1 MRKLYKKVI
10 NKAHLH
16 RRGAGVVDAGSKDKT
31 DDADRSLAT
40 EAERPSTEVHRD
52 DKSQNASPPVRNPF
66 DEALKKLQTRQPWE
80 EAYNAIQESHPG
92 LINAYTRALLES
104 GGHTGDKALDR
115 IQEVQA
121 LAQEQ
126 LEVWQ
131 SEQFRL
137 SFNGKDVIVGEL
149 ARKVVGVVLS
159 VKDVVSSAISADPH
173 AALAWA
179 GVMVALPVLANIL
192 KQDSD
197 AMSGLD
203 AISALLVRYRYVEED
218 KYYRAAMT
226 SATSVDKTTR
236 DSLDRDLESVTNGM
250 IFEIG
255 SKVDNFSK
263 MVEDLKKELRN
274 QTRLMSEQRDRILR
288 AFKYST
294 MAPFDSFKNAEEPRC
309 LKDTQVETLDMLQN
323 WCKGDGNPVLWLHGM
338 AGTGKST
345 IARTI
350 AWALQ
355 DRQWP
360 DGSSVD
366 INIRLGG
373 SFFFNQFEPE
383 RNNSQY
389 LFPTLTQCLAES
401 LPDIRQYI
409 VDAIDQDARIE
420 EKGLRVQWAS
430 LISGPLHKLTSS
442 SQAHWRFIMIV
453 DSLDECGDQD
463 KVATVLKLLASLRD
477 LPSVRFLITSRPE
490 AHIRFAFESLPPELY
505 HSQPLHKI
513 SPKSDDITRFLEA
526 DLKRIWENYNSAIP
540 EGWPG
545 QENIEKLKEKSD
557 GLFVYASTCCRFLE
571 DPYHYSSRLDQILK
585 DDSEA
590 ETPQAK
596 LDEIYIKI
604 IEMSLNARTK
614 KEREIMIE
622 DFRLIVGTIMVIFK
636 PASASTLE
644 ALLFS
649 PSSKDK
655 RIQRCVEPLKSLLDV
670 RAANDPIRPV
680 HLSLR
685 DLLLSR
691 ERCKSTPELYIN
703 PQQLHLILFERCM
716 ETMKS
721 LKQDLCDLVLPG
733 SSPSDVPSE
742 KVETF
747 IPAALCYACRYWID
761 HLMQLGSDEQSE
773 LLNDNGGIIECF
785 LRQKLLCWFEA
796 LSLMGELEV
805 GVFQLS
811 ALQGLARDSHY
822 FPLFRD
828 ARRFLLHNRHI
839 IEQAPLQ
846 VYSSALIFCP
856 MKSPIKEI
864 YSHLMPSWIS
874 QQPIMDDDWSR
885 ELFVIET
892 QVSFS
897 GNIIFSPDGKTG
909 ASSSFNRDGNYYLKL
924 WNVQTGKVKSQTK
937 VGAEFGFEFS
947 QDGSLIAHG
956 TEDGRVRLWNFETD
970 EEYFLGEVG
979 KGEIHRIAF
988 SPLSHS
994 LIFSRA
1000 DHSVEVWNYRH
1011 CQQIYAPFTQF
1022 RDNYDDYDTCAVGFL
1037 FNDEAVVLYSS
1048 INRRTWEIYLLN
1060 EAGTELECIVEG
1072 EAPAYTRTNF
1082 CVSRNGCRVLVS
1094 NQNLV
1099 KTWDAKTGRLSP
1111 KLIACGE
1118 TQTGDRDIYTTAFS
1132 SGGRF
1137 FATSSL
1143 GNTVRVW
1150 DLVTHTQILSF
1161 RCDQGAVG
1169 TIALSH
1175 DGSLLAS
1182 CTLDSAI
1189 RLWDIT
1195 VDRPRTELANPE
1207 AKMTYPFGIEVI
1219 TNTQNATTMLRKE
1232 DTGSCRF
1239 YTEDFE
1245 SLQFW
1250 MQGNLIALILRAK
1263 TLNQPTAHL
1272 LSMDLEKQSPRVY
1285 LKHTRDVIVSS
1296 SNGEKLAVL
1305 GEEHV
1310 WVLDAAMAE
1319 EIFISLPEKFYGLQ
1333 FSPDS
1338 QFVGMI
1344 LSRGVEIWDLKN
1356 KKRVIL
1362 RTELPDKPVLGFSP
1376 KSDAVALW
1384 VRDHHFPPRGLLLE
1398 VWQISGHPSQQVNER
1413 TSPSDSLHCGSLIYS
1428 ADGDYIVMLTLRFS
1442 GTASHNS
1449 TSCTLVLLTY
1459 NLATGLIENIPC
1471 AAGLYLPD
1479 GPMAAWSDLIA
1490 TAPTS
1495 RHEEL
1500 IIVVI
1505 NCKTGERVCT
1515 FYTSLAEEYLGSKEI
1530 SFSNDGRYLNLDR
1543 GQVLIPVKNRSPT
1556 TEMYCPS
1563 SLWIG
1568 KEWIFQRGRK
1578 LLWISPVFRNRRM
1591 SVQYDEIWV
1600 YPEYGKV
1607 GPIVFFKLDLG
1618 KTPFAAEV
1626 PPEGEGF
1633 HYDEQER
1640 VMYLR

>member
-16 RRGAGVVDAGSKDKT
+16 RRSAGVVDAGSKDNKE
-31 DDADRSLAT
+31 DPDRSLTT
-40 EAERPSTEVHRD
+40 EARRPSTDVHRD
-52 DKSQNASPPVRNPF
+52 DKSFDASPPVKNPI

-80 EAYNAIQESHPG
+80 EAYNAIQESHPD

-179 GVMVALPVLANIL
+179 GVMVALPVLANVL

-218 KYYRAAMT
+218 KYYRPAMT
-226 SATSVDKTTR
+226 SATSVDKVNLLLLIQDKFVDMYSQIYIYQLRLIKHFRHHKAARYFENLKDSLGDENWSTSLTKLETTR

-255 SKVDNFSK
+255 SEVDKFSK
-263 MVEDLKKELRN
+263 MVEDLKEELRN
-274 QTRLMSEQRDRILR
+274 QTRLLSEQRDRILR

-360 DGSSVD
+360 DGSPVD
-366 INIRLGG
+366 ISIRLGG
-373 SFFFNQFEPE
+373 SFFFNQFEPD

-526 DLKRIWENYNSAIP
+526 DLKRIWENYKSAIP

-545 QENIEKLKEKSD
+545 QENIERLKEKSD

-596 LDEIYIKI
+596 LDNIYIRVIKL
-604 IEMSLNARTK
+604 SLDARTK
-614 KEREIMIE
+614 KEREVMIE
-622 DFRLIVGTIMVIFK
+622 DFRLIVGTIMVMFK

-649 PSSKDK
+649 SSSKDK
-655 RIQRCVEPLKSLLDV
+655 RIQRCVEPLRSLLDV

-691 ERCKSTPELYIN
+691 ERCKSTPELYIH

-721 LKQDLCDLVLPG
+721 LKQNICDFVLPD
-733 SSPSDVPSE
+733 SSLSDVPSE
-742 KVETF
+742 SLETF
-747 IPAALCYACRYWID
+747 LPAALCYACRYWID
-761 HLMQLGSDEQSE
+761 HLMQLGSYEQSE
-773 LLNDNGGIIECF
+773 LLNDNGGIIEFF
-785 LRQKLLCWFEA
+785 LRQKLLFWFEA

-805 GVFQLS
+805 GISQLS
-811 ALQGLARDSHY
+811 TLQDLARDSHH
-822 FPLFRD
+822 FPLVRD
-828 ARRFLLHNRHI
+828 ARRFLLHNRQI

-846 VYSSALIFCP
+846 VYSSALVFCP
-856 MKSPIKEI
+856 MKSPIKET
-864 YSHLMPSWIS
+864 YSHLIPSWIT

-885 ELFVIET
+885 ELFVIDSEART
-892 QVSFS
+892 SLRIVL
-897 GNIIFSPDGKTG
+897 SPDGKTG
-909 ASSSFNRDGNYYLKL
+909 ASLSYYWDGNYYVKL
-924 WNVQTGKVKSQTK
+924 WSTQTGKVKYQTK
-937 VGAEFGFEFS
+937 VTRENDIDFS
-947 QDGSLIAHG
+947 RDGNLIAHG
-956 TEDGRVRLWNFETD
+956 TEDGRVRLWKFETD
-970 EEYFLGEVG
+970 EEYFLGEMG
-979 KGEIHRIAF
+979 KSKIHRIAC
-988 SPLSHS
+988 SPISDS
-994 LIFSRA
+994 LIFLRV
-1000 DHSVEVWNYRH
+1000 DKSVEVWNYQL
-1011 CQQIYAPFTQF
+1011 CQQIYAPLSPFQDICTVLEVF
-1022 RDNYDDYDTCAVGFL
+1022 EVGFL
-1037 FNDEAVVLYSS
+1037 FNDEVVVLYAEACSD
-1048 INRRTWEIYLLN
+1048 IWEIYLLS
-1060 EAGTELECIVEG
+1060 EAGRELECVVEG
-1072 EAPAYTRTNF
+1072 EAPAGSITKF
-1082 CVSRNGCRVLVS
+1082 SLSRNGYRVLIS
-1094 NQNLV
+1094 GRQLV
-1099 KTWDAKTGRLSP
+1099 EIWDAKTRRLSP
-1111 KLIACGE
+1111 KLIACAE
-1118 TQTGDRDIYTTAFS
+1118 TVAGARGIYAAALS
-1132 SGGRF
+1132 SDGRF

-1143 GNTVRVW
+1143 DNTVRVW
-1150 DLVTHTQILSF
+1150 DSVTHTQILSF
-1161 RCDQGAVG
+1161 RCDQGALR

-1182 CTLDSAI
+1182 GSDDSAVQ
-1189 RLWDIT
+1189 LWDIT
-1195 VDRPRTELANPE
+1195 VDRPHTELANPE

-1232 DTGSCRF
+1232 DTGKW
-1239 YTEDFE
+1239 E
-1245 SLQFW
+1245 
-1250 MQGNLIALILRAK
+1250 
-1263 TLNQPTAHL
+1263 
-1272 LSMDLEKQSPRVY
+1272 
-1285 LKHTRDVIVSS
+1285 
-1296 SNGEKLAVL
+1296 
-1305 GEEHV
+1305 
-1310 WVLDAAMAE
+1310 
-1319 EIFISLPEKFYGLQ
+1319 
-1333 FSPDS
+1333 
-1338 QFVGMI
+1338 
-1344 LSRGVEIWDLKN
+1344 
-1356 KKRVIL
+1356 
-1362 RTELPDKPVLGFSP
+1362 
-1376 KSDAVALW
+1376 
-1384 VRDHHFPPRGLLLE
+1384 
-1398 VWQISGHPSQQVNER
+1398 
-1413 TSPSDSLHCGSLIYS
+1413 
-1428 ADGDYIVMLTLRFS
+1428 
-1442 GTASHNS
+1442 
-1449 TSCTLVLLTY
+1449 
-1459 NLATGLIENIPC
+1459 
-1471 AAGLYLPD
+1471 
-1479 GPMAAWSDLIA
+1479 
-1490 TAPTS
+1490 
-1495 RHEEL
+1495 
-1500 IIVVI
+1500 
-1505 NCKTGERVCT
+1505 
-1515 FYTSLAEEYLGSKEI
+1515 
-1530 SFSNDGRYLNLDR
+1530 LDR
-1543 GQVLIPVKNRSPT
+1543 T
-1556 TEMYCPS
+1556 DTE
-1563 SLWIG
+1563 G
-1568 KEWIFQRGRK
+1568 NGTQ
-1578 LLWISPVFRNRRM
+1578 
-1591 SVQYDEIWV
+1591 
-1600 YPEYGKV
+1600 
-1607 GPIVFFKLDLG
+1607 
-1618 KTPFAAEV
+1618 
-1626 PPEGEGF
+1626 
-1633 HYDEQER
+1633 
-1640 VMYLR
+1640 

>member
-10 NKAHLH
+10 NKAYLH

-40 EAERPSTEVHRD
+40 NFYRD
-52 DKSQNASPPVRNPF
+52 DKSFDASPPVKNPF

-226 SATSVDKTTR
+226 SATSVDKVNLLLLIQDKFVDMYSQIYVYQLRLIKHFQHHRAARYFENLKDSLGDENWSTSLNKLQTTR

-355 DRQWP
+355 DRQRP
-360 DGSSVD
+360 DGSPVD

-373 SFFFNQFEPE
+373 SIFFNQFEPE

-490 AHIRFAFESLPPELY
+490 AHIRFAFESLPPRLY

-526 DLKRIWENYNSAIP
+526 DLKRIWENYKSAIP

-596 LDEIYIKI
+596 LDNIYIRVIKL
-604 IEMSLNARTK
+604 SLNARTK
-614 KEREIMIE
+614 KEREVMIE

-649 PSSKDK
+649 SSSKDK
-655 RIQRCVEPLKSLLDV
+655 RIQRCVEPLRSLLDV

-703 PQQLHLILFERCM
+703 SQQLHLILFERCM

-721 LKQDLCDLVLPG
+721 LKQNLCDFVLPG

-742 KVETF
+742 RLETF
-747 IPAALCYACRYWID
+747 LPAALSYACRYWIN
-761 HLMQLGSDEQSE
+761 HLMQLGSDEQSK
-773 LLNDNGGIIECF
+773 LLNDNGGVIECF
-785 LRQKLLCWFEA
+785 LRKKLLFWFEA

-811 ALQGLARDSHY
+811 ALQDLAR
-822 FPLFRD
+822 
-828 ARRFLLHNRHI
+828 
-839 IEQAPLQ
+839 
-846 VYSSALIFCP
+846 VY
-856 MKSPIKEI
+856 
-864 YSHLMPSWIS
+864 
-874 QQPIMDDDWSR
+874 
-885 ELFVIET
+885 
-892 QVSFS
+892 
-897 GNIIFSPDGKTG
+897 
-909 ASSSFNRDGNYYLKL
+909 
-924 WNVQTGKVKSQTK
+924 
-937 VGAEFGFEFS
+937 
-947 QDGSLIAHG
+947 
-956 TEDGRVRLWNFETD
+956 
-970 EEYFLGEVG
+970 
-979 KGEIHRIAF
+979 
-988 SPLSHS
+988 
-994 LIFSRA
+994 
-1000 DHSVEVWNYRH
+1000 
-1011 CQQIYAPFTQF
+1011 
-1022 RDNYDDYDTCAVGFL
+1022 
-1037 FNDEAVVLYSS
+1037 
-1048 INRRTWEIYLLN
+1048 
-1060 EAGTELECIVEG
+1060 
-1072 EAPAYTRTNF
+1072 
-1082 CVSRNGCRVLVS
+1082 
-1094 NQNLV
+1094 
-1099 KTWDAKTGRLSP
+1099 
-1111 KLIACGE
+1111 
-1118 TQTGDRDIYTTAFS
+1118 
-1132 SGGRF
+1132 
-1137 FATSSL
+1137 
-1143 GNTVRVW
+1143 
-1150 DLVTHTQILSF
+1150 
-1161 RCDQGAVG
+1161 
-1169 TIALSH
+1169 
-1175 DGSLLAS
+1175 
-1182 CTLDSAI
+1182 
-1189 RLWDIT
+1189 
-1195 VDRPRTELANPE
+1195 
-1207 AKMTYPFGIEVI
+1207 
-1219 TNTQNATTMLRKE
+1219 
-1232 DTGSCRF
+1232 
-1239 YTEDFE
+1239 
-1245 SLQFW
+1245 
-1250 MQGNLIALILRAK
+1250 
-1263 TLNQPTAHL
+1263 
-1272 LSMDLEKQSPRVY
+1272 QS
-1285 LKHTRDVIVSS
+1285 T
-1296 SNGEKLAVL
+1296 
-1305 GEEHV
+1305 
-1310 WVLDAAMAE
+1310 
-1319 EIFISLPEKFYGLQ
+1319 
-1333 FSPDS
+1333 
-1338 QFVGMI
+1338 
-1344 LSRGVEIWDLKN
+1344 
-1356 KKRVIL
+1356 
-1362 RTELPDKPVLGFSP
+1362 
-1376 KSDAVALW
+1376 
-1384 VRDHHFPPRGLLLE
+1384 
-1398 VWQISGHPSQQVNER
+1398 
-1413 TSPSDSLHCGSLIYS
+1413 
-1428 ADGDYIVMLTLRFS
+1428 
-1442 GTASHNS
+1442 
-1449 TSCTLVLLTY
+1449 
-1459 NLATGLIENIPC
+1459 
-1471 AAGLYLPD
+1471 
-1479 GPMAAWSDLIA
+1479 
-1490 TAPTS
+1490 
-1495 RHEEL
+1495 
-1500 IIVVI
+1500 
-1505 NCKTGERVCT
+1505 
-1515 FYTSLAEEYLGSKEI
+1515 
-1530 SFSNDGRYLNLDR
+1530 
-1543 GQVLIPVKNRSPT
+1543 
-1556 TEMYCPS
+1556 
-1563 SLWIG
+1563 
-1568 KEWIFQRGRK
+1568 
-1578 LLWISPVFRNRRM
+1578 
-1591 SVQYDEIWV
+1591 
-1600 YPEYGKV
+1600 
-1607 GPIVFFKLDLG
+1607 
-1618 KTPFAAEV
+1618 
-1626 PPEGEGF
+1626 
-1633 HYDEQER
+1633 
-1640 VMYLR
+1640 